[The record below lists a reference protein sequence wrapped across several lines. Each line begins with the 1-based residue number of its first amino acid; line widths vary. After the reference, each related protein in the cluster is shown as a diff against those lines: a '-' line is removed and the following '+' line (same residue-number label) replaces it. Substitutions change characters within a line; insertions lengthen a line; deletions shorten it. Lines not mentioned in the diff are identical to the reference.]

1 MDELERLL
9 QGNENFINGNLQA
22 ENKCLKTLRNFQNYQ
37 EPKAIILSCSDS
49 RVVPEII
56 FDTGIGELFVIR
68 TAGATIGQNVIESI
82 EFAIDELKIPL
93 LLVLGHD
100 NCGVVTY
107 AAKNPEGSEHF
118 HDITS
123 QVHEILDCETLCYNQ
138 LAKKHT
144 LNITSILKRKSKF
157 IQNAINNNSLTV
169 VSAHFHFDT
178 GKVTILKEDE

>member
-9 QGNENFINGNLQA
+9 EGNRNFVKGTPLA
-22 ENKCLKTLRNFQNYQ
+22 ENKCLKTLQKLAHGQ
-37 EPKAIILSCSDS
+37 QPKAIILSCSDS

-56 FDTGIGELFVIR
+56 FDVGIGELFVIR
-68 TAGATIGQNVIESI
+68 TAGATIGENVIESI
-82 EFAIDELKIPL
+82 EFAFDELNIPL
-93 LLVLGHD
+93 LLILGHD

-118 HDITS
+118 HDIIS
-123 QVHEILDCETLCYNQ
+123 QVHEILDCDTLCYNE

-144 LNITSILKRKSKF
+144 LNITKIIKRESKILQKAIDENILK
-157 IQNAINNNSLTV
+157 V

-178 GKVTILKEDE
+178 GLVTILEEDD